1 MNDFI
6 ELNMLKYV
14 NGNSII
20 KYSSLSVVSLAVGGG
35 VEPGR
40 QGLGAVPA
48 GHQLLAHHLAV
59 LPPPPRPAAR
69 LGAPGAQIFLLGISC
84 YLNS

>member
-1 MNDFI
+1 MI
-6 ELNMLKYV
+6 PEELDP
-14 NGNSII
+14 
-20 KYSSLSVVSLAVGGG
+20 VGSG
-35 VEPGR
+35 VESGR

-69 LGAPGAQIFLLGISC
+69 LGAPGAQIFLLVYSYYLLISIKRQI
-84 YLNS
+84 